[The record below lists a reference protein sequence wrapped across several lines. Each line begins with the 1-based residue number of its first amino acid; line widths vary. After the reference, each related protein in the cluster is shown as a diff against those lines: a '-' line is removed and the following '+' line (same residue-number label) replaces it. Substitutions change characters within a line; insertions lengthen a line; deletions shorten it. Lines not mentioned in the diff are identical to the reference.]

1 MKWILNYNRL
11 LQWYNSLRWV
21 SVLTKKYYYH
31 FGFFITNFS
40 LSSMC
45 YNRSYHI
52 RDVLMQTK
60 SVPLLTQEN
69 SLERLMELTKS
80 SYIHGHINCKVG
92 EYKLELVEG
101 RDAES
106 LGRSWKR
113 SFQCM
118 LPVELWMVLPPPGLI
133 YDCVLSIAN

>member
-1 MKWILNYNRL
+1 
-11 LQWYNSLRWV
+11 
-21 SVLTKKYYYH
+21 
-31 FGFFITNFS
+31 
-40 LSSMC
+40 
-45 YNRSYHI
+45 
-52 RDVLMQTK
+52 
-60 SVPLLTQEN
+60 
-69 SLERLMELTKS
+69 MELTKS

-92 EYKLELVEG
+92 EYKLEPVEG

-133 YDCVLSIAN
+133 YDCVLSIANWGSSPKSRVVTGVSLVSHD